1 MSTPGPL
8 ADRVPAPP
16 DRLTRAVN
24 GMVAW
29 IARHWLLLF
38 SVLLI
43 LYLAVPVAA
52 PILMQSGHERSAR
65 LIYAFYRL
73 LCHELPER
81 SYFLFG
87 PQPLYSLSEL
97 TAAGVLPGPSILE
110 RPLYLGDMQFG
121 YKIALCQRDLAIY
134 GSVLLG
140 GWVFGLLR
148 GRAGLP
154 RLTIKTYLIFL
165 APIAVD
171 GFTQLFGWRES
182 NYLLRTATGAL
193 FGLASAWLAYPN
205 IQDAMADALQSLD
218 AVAS

>member
-1 MSTPGPL
+1 
-8 ADRVPAPP
+8 
-16 DRLTRAVN
+16 
-24 GMVAW
+24 
-29 IARHWLLLF
+29 
-38 SVLLI
+38 
-43 LYLAVPVAA
+43 
-52 PILMQSGHERSAR
+52 
-65 LIYAFYRL
+65 
-73 LCHELPER
+73 
-81 SYFLFG
+81 
-87 PQPLYSLSEL
+87 
-97 TAAGVLPGPSILE
+97 
-110 RPLYLGDMQFG
+110 
-121 YKIALCQRDLAIY
+121 QRDLAIY

-148 GRAGLP
+148 GRVVLP

-171 GFTQLFGWRES
+171 GLTQLFGWRES